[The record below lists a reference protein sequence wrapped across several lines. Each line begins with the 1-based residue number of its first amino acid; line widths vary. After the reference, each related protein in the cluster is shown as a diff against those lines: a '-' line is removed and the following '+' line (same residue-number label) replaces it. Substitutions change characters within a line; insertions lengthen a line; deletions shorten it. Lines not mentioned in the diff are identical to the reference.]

1 MPIKVV
7 SSQAQVPSAVKK
19 ATPYVISKADKSK
32 YFNAVGQLISSEF
45 VKSSVLANKQVIL
58 ECNGIIT
65 ARYLRYII
73 EGETPSGAMFIK
85 SAIMSDKKE
94 KLSTGKY
101 K

>member
-1 MPIKVV
+1 MNLKVV
-7 SSQAQVPSAVKK
+7 SSQSQVPSAVKK

-32 YFNAVGQLISSEF
+32 YFNAVGQLIPSDF
-45 VKSSVLANKQVIL
+45 VKGSILANKQVIL